1 MLVGPATEQ
10 EQGGCRMS
18 DKKQYE
24 KPVLE
29 SCGTMTEQ
37 TRGASYNNGGSL
49 PTYREPPKNV

>member
-1 MLVGPATEQ
+1 
-10 EQGGCRMS
+10 MS

-49 PTYREPPKNV
+49 PSYTHLTGDAVIK